1 MALGKQAKI
10 LTKPQAEAVLSYLAS
25 TRYPVRNRAIFL
37 LSLKAGLRAK
47 EIASLRWEMITD
59 AEGQLTDAISLTDSA
74 SKGRGGRS
82 IPLNKDLQAALALL
96 KAEADKRKR
105 PSPFVVTSER
115 GEKTSSYAV
124 VNMFASWYRAL
135 GFSGASSHSGRR
147 TFITNA
153 ARRISTVGGSLRDV
167 QLLAGHSALG
177 TTQRYIEADGMAQR
191 RIVELV

>member
-10 LTKPQAEAVLSYLAS
+10 LTKAQADAVYGFLRL
-25 TRYPVRNRAIFL
+25 TRYPARNRAIFL

-47 EIASLRWEMITD
+47 EIASLRWEMVTD
-59 AEGQLTDAISLTDSA
+59 AEGRLTDAISLTDVA

-82 IPLNKDLQAALALL
+82 IPLNKELHGALALL
-96 KAEADKRKR
+96 KAEADRSKR
-105 PSPFVVTSER
+105 PSAFVITTER
-115 GEKTSSYAV
+115 GDKTSSYAI
-124 VNMFASWYRAL
+124 VNMFAAWYRAL
-135 GFSGASSHSGRR
+135 GFVGASSHSGRR

-177 TTQRYIEADGMAQR
+177 TTQRYIEADGLAQR

>member
-1 MALGKQAKI
+1 
-10 LTKPQAEAVLSYLAS
+10 V
-25 TRYPVRNRAIFL
+25 
-37 LSLKAGLRAK
+37 
-47 EIASLRWEMITD
+47 IT
-59 AEGQLTDAISLTDSA
+59 T
-74 SKGRGGRS
+74 
-82 IPLNKDLQAALALL
+82 
-96 KAEADKRKR
+96 
-105 PSPFVVTSER
+105 ER

-124 VNMFASWYRAL
+124 VNMFAGWYRAL
-135 GFSGASSHSGRR
+135 GFNGASSHSGRR

>member
-1 MALGKQAKI
+1 MGDDH
-10 LTKPQAEAVLSYLAS
+10 
-25 TRYPVRNRAIFL
+25 
-37 LSLKAGLRAK
+37 
-47 EIASLRWEMITD
+47 D
-59 AEGQLTDAISLTDSA
+59 AEGNLTDAISLTDNA

-82 IPLNKDLQAALALL
+82 IPLNKDLLAALSLL
-96 KAEADKRKR
+96 KAEADKSKR
-105 PSPFVVTSER
+105 PSPFVITSER

-124 VNMFASWYRAL
+124 VNMFSAWYRAL
-135 GFSGASSHSGRR
+135 GFNGASSHSGRR

-191 RIVELV
+191 RVIELI